1 MFSALDIQI
10 SDDFW
15 LNGQFCM
22 HHRLSCGVLEKIKFS
37 HTTIDDVL
45 EVADSYSFSPFI
57 CLKQTPML
65 FFPENELGVYNCN
78 L

>member
-1 MFSALDIQI
+1 MIFGSTGNFVCTIDYRVV
-10 SDDFW
+10 S
-15 LNGQFCM
+15 
-22 HHRLSCGVLEKIKFS
+22 LEKIKFS

-45 EVADSYSFSPFI
+45 EVADSYSFPPFI

-65 FFPENELGVYNCN
+65 FFLENELGVYNCN

>member
-1 MFSALDIQI
+1 MVF
-10 SDDFW
+10 
-15 LNGQFCM
+15 
-22 HHRLSCGVLEKIKFS
+22 LEKIKFS

-45 EVADSYSFSPFI
+45 EVADSYSFPPFI

-65 FFPENELGVYNCN
+65 FFLENELGVYNCN